1 VLVWYLYIIILVA
14 DFVAAHG
21 CFIKYSNT
29 ITMVSKC
36 KMQNLFKVVIFTFK
50 FRQWPTKYCVR
61 AHNLRVFLQYF

>member
-21 CFIKYSNT
+21 W
-29 ITMVSKC
+29 
-36 KMQNLFKVVIFTFK
+36 FKVVIFTFK